1 MTNDIDKKADVFS
14 EKKSM
19 VDSQVQIIHEL
30 INKNAAAEEKA
41 ESFIQFL
48 SIFTEHF
55 FTSMNNSEFKK
66 ESVYL
71 KELFDSFAIINEFT
85 DFLIINCYNRIKI
98 SLMQWERF
106 ADKSSSISIE
116 FKNLLDYFYKV
127 MKELYF

>member
-71 KELFDSFAIINEFT
+71 KELSSFAI
-85 DFLIINCYNRIKI
+85 L
-98 SLMQWERF
+98 
-106 ADKSSSISIE
+106 
-116 FKNLLDYFYKV
+116 
-127 MKELYF
+127 